1 MEAQEQPFSQLI
13 RQALGPFGSEAALR
27 ACFDPNSGEWDATS
41 MADKVQT
48 LRKCIA
54 AGLDLSLLLRYDE
67 LTRRQQGKNFSE
79 AATQSA
85 LIQIITHLLTD
96 HSSND

>member
-1 MEAQEQPFSQLI
+1 MEPQQQPLAQLI

-27 ACFDPNSGEWDATS
+27 ACFDPHSGEWDSTA

-48 LRKCIA
+48 LRKCIT
-54 AGLDLSLLLRYDE
+54 AGLNLPHLLRYYE
-67 LTRRQQGKNFSE
+67 ITRRQQGKSFSE

-85 LIQIITHLLTD
+85 LAQIITHLLTD
-96 HSSND
+96 QQSGN